1 MSAPTRSTPPAA
13 RPAVHA
19 RLRLAEAHPEAY
31 ARIREEL
38 RAYESEP
45 GHLDPARLTSDAR
58 GALKARL
65 LAELGRGGEDPA
77 PGPPAAQPSQA
88 PRPAPRQKPGA
99 PESRPG
105 RDRPGPGQGRGP
117 RPVPGPP
124 VRTAAGHPPLRKAA
138 CRRAE
143 PSR

>member
-1 MSAPTRSTPPAA
+1 
-13 RPAVHA
+13 
-19 RLRLAEAHPEAY
+19 Y

-65 LAELGRGGEDPA
+65 LAELGTGGGDPA
-77 PGPPAAQPSQA
+77 PRPPVAQPSPP
-88 PRPAPRQKPGA
+88 PRPAPRPKPGA
-99 PESRPG
+99 PESRAG
-105 RDRPGPGQGRGP
+105 RDRPGLGQGRGP

-124 VRTAAGHPPLRKAA
+124 ARTAAGHPPLRKAA

-143 PSR
+143 SSR